1 MELSKLKVS
10 DPKKSLKT
18 CNPTKNKFMSLV
30 NQREDFLETLDTF
43 TAQRVDEYKNNLTQL
58 FPAEGTKF
66 ESDQERSNFIKSFL
80 RKIRLFLKIQMEATT
95 FKGSDF
101 YNNDTNEILRF
112 TFWAAKNGYIDTANA
127 FIIMEDIYDCL
138 SLSEISSFFHLLEEL
153 VNLFETLSPTE
164 QQALLRIG
172 NSILKKFS
180 KVHDNDFRGR
190 VQLFLAKITSISD
203 KTAVNAASNINIANQ
218 TIFASSINEEDSAA
232 SKQFKNQDFK
242 ELSNLRVN
250 FGTYRKFWE
259 LQKFLQNPELL
270 FSNETSIILEDD
282 EALEGEKKPEEDA
295 MEIESIN
302 EKPKRSAIHREN
314 KVVAFCQF
322 IEEIIEIFR
331 KDPLPEAPDIFRQK
345 NYPKYLTKYSILSI
359 QLKDPN
365 FRKSWL
371 TQIILRLESIKNPL
385 KLDQKKGFEIKEAD
399 LERIKNLEKKVTDY
413 IKEIPTSL
421 TNGLHLDKQL
431 DFFLEREKNWA
442 NWKDG
447 GCQPFDKAVT
457 PAETAQF
464 SNMKDNKNLAANV
477 IRIPVNPSKP
487 ELYPNYKARDP
498 QYKIIAETSERFMKD
513 INWDKDNAIFKYLHK
528 PQLPHSLEALEPGVS
543 YYFNSFLS
551 EMKDPTLTE
560 EDKLASDSVTVW
572 RALRILG
579 KNCMN
584 MFNTAKTEPAEV
596 KLDDVLKKM
605 LKDPSNPPEKAE
617 GEGAQ
622 EQKAA
627 AATTPVEEK
636 PKEEAKKEESGTEM
650 KEEKPKE
657 EAPVE
662 RIEKPEKSD
671 KSEKPAEK
679 PAEKAVEKPREFN
692 TNRGENREDS
702 RQKEKIT
709 ERIKARGSDK
719 SGEKNITINRK
730 RSPEGDIK
738 DDEKNSTHQKKTKS

>member
-1 MELSKLKVS
+1 
-10 DPKKSLKT
+10 
-18 CNPTKNKFMSLV
+18 MSV
-30 NQREDFLETLDTF
+30 ANQKEDFLETLDAF

-58 FPAEGTKF
+58 FPAEGNKF
-66 ESDQERSNFIKSFL
+66 ENDQERSNFIKSFL

-138 SLSEISSFFHLLEEL
+138 SLSEISSFFQLLEEL

-203 KTAVNAASNINIANQ
+203 KTAVNLSSNINVANQ
-218 TIFASSINEEDSAA
+218 TIFASSINEEDSVAN
-232 SKQFKNQDFK
+232 KQFKNQDFK
-242 ELSNLRVN
+242 ELSNLRVK

-282 EALEGEKKPEEDA
+282 EALEEKKPDEDV

-302 EKPKRSAIHREN
+302 EKPKKSGIHREN
-314 KVVAFCQF
+314 KVAAFCQF

-385 KLDQKKGFEIKEAD
+385 KLDQKRGFEIKEAD

-431 DFFLEREKNWA
+431 DFFIEREKNWST
-442 NWKDG
+442 WKDN

-457 PAETAQF
+457 PVEIAQF
-464 SNMKDNKNLAANV
+464 TNMKDNKNLAANI

-498 QYKIIAETSERFMKD
+498 QYKVIQETSERFMKD

-528 PQLPHSLEALEPGVS
+528 PQLPHSIEALEPGVS
-543 YYFNSFLS
+543 FYFNSFLT

-560 EDKLASDSVTVW
+560 DDKLASDSVAVW
-572 RALRILG
+572 RSLRILG

-584 MFNTAKTEPAEV
+584 MFNTAKTEAAEV
-596 KLDDVLKKM
+596 KLDDILKKM
-605 LKDPSNPPEKAE
+605 LRDPSVPAEKTE
-617 GEGAQ
+617 GEGGSQ

-627 AATTPVEEK
+627 ATTPAATEEK
-636 PKEEAKKEESGTEM
+636 PKEEAKKEESGAEM

-657 EAPVE
+657 EVKASEPVV
-662 RIEKPEKSD
+662 EKSEKSD
-671 KSEKPAEK
+671 KSDKP
-679 PAEKAVEKPREFN
+679 AVEKPREFN
-692 TNRGENREDS
+692 TNRGENKDDQ

-738 DDEKNSTHQKKTKS
+738 EDEKNSTHQKKTKS